1 MGGLGCVS
9 SNAEPGGR
17 LHSTWHLSTGSPHCL
32 LTSTTYG
39 LFNLDPLPQS
49 TTTPPTPPPPFTL
62 TDSFIPTNFL
72 SLCSE
77 PRPVPSRPQFINSC
91 LEADSCRLSP
101 IPNNEILNSNL
112 KETTHPKLNRNSTF
126 LKQPSSLL
134 KKTRIRK

>member
-1 MGGLGCVS
+1 QWGGLGCVS

-17 LHSTWHLSTGSPHCL
+17 LHSTWHLSTGLPHCL

-62 TDSFIPTNFL
+62 TDSV
-72 SLCSE
+72 E
-77 PRPVPSRPQFINSC
+77 PVPSRPQFINSC